1 MKYKVAFYS
10 GTKILIAPLLSQSE
24 RYIVSS
30 TSHAAAAAAVV
41 PFFLALLV
49 VRKLTTYG
57 HSLVAVQPR

>member
-30 TSHAAAAAAVV
+30 TSHAAAAVV